1 MFQHRGRFAA
11 VVLGFLFLG
20 PLAAHAQTGTREI
33 VRQHLQGPSGADVL
47 RYGLNNWDR
56 SIPGARAKA
65 MGGAGLAVLQ
75 GADGA
80 SLNPAL
86 WAFLPAPTLSAETR
100 YRMGGATSQRN
111 PGSIQ
116 SPDGSSYPTR
126 NYRPNVT
133 NNYTYNDLSY
143 GMPILFFGRRA
154 GLGLTYRRMIDMRN
168 GDESR
173 FVVQSPFGS
182 ADFGAGSQFKGGLDA
197 ISPSLGVALNPRL
210 AVGLTANFMT
220 GQIRENGDEG
230 VTVFGQVV
238 SRGSVYLDQDMSGK
252 SLDLGGLYRPT
263 DNLDLAATIQ
273 LGHSIDFTNGRD
285 SRESLPDPSAQNPP
299 RIIIERDL
307 LDHTLDVPT
316 MIGLGASWRMFDR
329 KVLLA
334 ADYWMRPWDKAEYTR
349 RAFATTTLFP
359 DSNLLS
365 TTVTT
370 ITPLSG
376 EVTRDANLRDTSHL
390 RLGLEWMAVGTGREG
405 VSIPVRIGF
414 RSEPLAV
421 ASIDTLG
428 YYLVADSINKVAAN
442 LSLPVSQRK
451 ETIRELVDQIYQTGA
466 SLLAGGDMTQTVITL
481 GTGIKVDAFS
491 IDVAL
496 SRSSYTVERLF
507 LGSFSDPS
515 LNRRTQSAREKR
527 SLTEFSITA
536 GLRF

>member
-11 VVLGFLFLG
+11 VILAIFSLG
-20 PLAAHAQTGTREI
+20 PVAVHAQTGTREI
-33 VRQHLQGPSGADVL
+33 VRQHIQGPSGADLL

-65 MGGAGLAVLQ
+65 MGGAGLAIMQ
-75 GADGA
+75 GVDGA

-86 WAFLPAPTLSAETR
+86 WAFLPAPQLSAESR
-100 YRMGGATSQRN
+100 YRMGGASSQRN
-111 PGSIQ
+111 PGSIL

-126 NYRPNVT
+126 DYRPNVT

-154 GLGLTYRRMIDMRN
+154 GLGLTYRRLIDFRS
-168 GDESR
+168 GDEAR

-182 ADFGAGSQFKGGLDA
+182 ADFGAGTQFKGGLDA

-238 SRGSVYLDQDMSGK
+238 SRGSVYLDQDLGGTSV
-252 SLDLGGLYRPT
+252 DLGGLFRPT
-263 DNLDLAATIQ
+263 DNLDLAATLQ
-273 LGHSIDFTNGRD
+273 LGHSVDFTNGRD

-299 RIIIERDL
+299 RVIIERDL
-307 LDHTLDVPT
+307 LDHSLDVPT
-316 MIGLGASWRMFDR
+316 MVGLGASWRMFDR

-334 ADYWMRPWDKAEYTR
+334 ADYWLRPWDKAEYTR

-365 TTVTT
+365 QTVTAV
-370 ITPLSG
+370 TPLSG
-376 EVTRDANLRDTSHL
+376 EVTRNANLRDSSHM

-405 VSIPVRIGF
+405 VSIPIRIGF
-414 RSEPLAV
+414 RSEPMAV
-421 ASIDTLG
+421 AAIDTLG
-428 YYLVADSINKVAAN
+428 YFLLADSINKVASNFA
-442 LSLPVSQRK
+442 LPVADRK
-451 ETIRELVDQIYQTGA
+451 QAIRGLVDQIYQTGA
-466 SLLAGGDMTQTVITL
+466 SLLSGGDMKQTVITV

-491 IDVAL
+491 IDLAL
-496 SRSSYTVERLF
+496 SRSSYTVERIF
-507 LGSFSDPS
+507 LGSFNDLT

-527 SLTEFSITA
+527 SLTEVSITA